1 MIKGGVWKNSEDEIL
16 KAAVMKYGLNNWSR
30 VASLLLRKSP
40 KQCKA
45 RWYSW
50 VDPHVKKTEW
60 TREEEEKLLHLAKLF
75 PCQWN
80 TIAPIVGRTAYQC
93 LEHYEKLLDQAQ
105 GGEDQGEDDP
115 RRLAPGEIDPHPE
128 TKPARADPVDMD
140 EDEKEMLSEARA
152 RLANTRG
159 KKAKRKAR
167 EAQLEE
173 ARRLATLQKKR
184 ELKAAGIAPPRT
196 VWKRKRGI
204 DYANEIPFEQQ
215 PPAGFHA
222 TGLDEDPKANLGL
235 ANINLQNLEGARRD
249 EEEKR
254 NKKDDERKL
263 KRLKED
269 NLPEYIEMIN
279 KMNDPAN
286 LRKRTGLALP
296 TPQMSDA
303 ELDDL
308 VRAGQQLS
316 GISAE
321 GDDSTK
327 ILVPSAATPMV
338 GGASALPGGATP
350 LRTPRAENTVLLAAA
365 DAAARNSLQTPLRG
379 GETPNMN
386 LDRATSAMPS
396 SSVAKTPSLKDATG
410 ATPAR
415 TAGGVNATP
424 QSTPARLFPG
434 DAPEGKSSAVEKA
447 NQAMSVRAMLS
458 SLPAPENEVEISMPD
473 EPEVEA
479 KDDDFVADQ
488 EEIEKAAMKKALE
501 KQSKAVTQGL
511 PRPLNPKVAQ
521 RTPVPA
527 ELEAASEQMFTEMQD
542 IVTRDHI
549 LHPQAKKKT
558 AKPSKAPPEL
568 EEFTAE
574 EMKQARA
581 LLDEEMAELAPEDVE
596 PGWEAKFIFVAQ
608 GEKGGEWMKREDVKP
623 EVLLSSLSRQ
633 LDLIQKRSQK
643 ENSRVERVEK
653 KLGLLLGGY
662 MSRVEE
668 TRGKIADRSEECV
681 KLAEDRA
688 AFARLEELE
697 KVAMARRVEE
707 LEDRVRAVQAKNAEA
722 QTKYRALSDVRAKLE
737 KCLDG

>member
-222 TGLDEDPKANLGL
+222 HGQEEDPKANLGL

-269 NLPEYIEMIN
+269 NLPAYIEMIN

-286 LRKRTGLALP
+286 LRKRTGLSLP

-303 ELDDL
+303 ELDEL

-386 LDRATSAMPS
+386 LDRATTAMP
-396 SSVAKTPSLKDATG
+396 VGGVTKTPSLKDATG

-415 TAGGVNATP
+415 NAGGVGATP
-424 QSTPARLFPG
+424 NATPARLFPG
-434 DAPEGKSSAVEKA
+434 DEPSGKSSAVEKA
-447 NQAMSVRAMLS
+447 NHAMNVRAMLS
-458 SLPAPENEVEISMPD
+458 NLPAPENEVEISMPD
-473 EPEVEA
+473 EPDVQEKV
-479 KDDDFVADQ
+479 DDFMVDQ
-488 EEIEKAAMKKALE
+488 EELEKAAMKKALE
-501 KQSKAVTQGL
+501 MQSKAITQGL

-521 RTPVPA
+521 RTPVSA
-527 ELEAASEQMFTEMQD
+527 ELEAASELMFAEMQD
-542 IVTRDHI
+542 LVTRDHI
-549 LHPQAKKKT
+549 LHPQSKKSK
-558 AKPSKAPPEL
+558 KPSKAPPEL
-568 EEFTAE
+568 EEIAEDDKKAAAALLAE
-574 EMKQARA
+574 ET
-581 LLDEEMAELAPEDVE
+581 AELAPEDVE
-596 PGWEAKFIFVAQ
+596 PGWDAKFVYVSQ
-608 GEKGGEWMKREDVKP
+608 GDKGGEWLKREDLKP

-633 LDLIQKRSQK
+633 LDQIQKRSQK
-643 ENSRVERVEK
+643 ELGRMEKLEK
-653 KLGLLLGGY
+653 KLGMILGGY
-662 MSRVEE
+662 AIRVEE
-668 TRGKIADRSEECV
+668 TTGKIADRSEECM
-681 KLAEDRA
+681 KLSEDRA

-697 KVAMARRVEE
+697 KVAMKRRVEE
-707 LEDRVRAVQAKNAEA
+707 LEERVRSVQAQNAEA
-722 QTKYRALSDVRAKLE
+722 QTKYRALDEVRAKLE
-737 KCLDG
+737 KCLDE

>member
-1 MIKGGVWKNSEDEIL
+1 MIKEESASKVGGRGQPPWWFLAAMRIMIKGGVWKNSEDEIL

-105 GGEDQGEDDP
+105 GGDDQGEDDP
-115 RRLAPGEIDPHPE
+115 RKLRPGEIDPHPE

-184 ELKAAGIAPPRT
+184 ELKAAGIAPPRQ

-249 EEEKR
+249 EDEKR

-269 NLPEYIEMIN
+269 NLPAYIEMIN

-286 LRKRTGLALP
+286 LRKRTGLSLP

-338 GGASALPGGATP
+338 GGASALPGGAT
-350 LRTPRAENTVLLAAA
+350 T
-365 DAAARNSLQTPLRG
+365 
-379 GETPNMN
+379 
-386 LDRATSAMPS
+386 AMPS

-415 TAGGVNATP
+415 NAGGVNATP

-434 DAPEGKSSAVEKA
+434 DAPPEKSSQVEKA
-447 NQAMSVRAMLS
+447 NQAMTVRAMLS

-473 EPEVEA
+473 EPEVDE
-479 KDDDFVADQ
+479 KVDDFMADQ

-511 PRPLNPKVAQ
+511 PRPLNPKMAQ
-521 RTPVPA
+521 RTPGPA
-527 ELEAASEQMFTEMQD
+527 ELEAASEQMFAEMQE

-549 LHPQAKKKT
+549 LHPPVVKKKSV
-558 AKPSKAPPEL
+558 KPSKASPEL
-568 EEFTAE
+568 EEFSKE
-574 EMKQARA
+574 EMSQARA
-581 LLDEEMAELAPEDVE
+581 LLEEEMAELAPEDVE
-596 PGWEAKFIFVAQ
+596 PGWDAKFIFVAQ
-608 GEKGGEWMKREDVKP
+608 GEKGGDWLKREDVKP

-643 ENSRVERVEK
+643 EFGRVEKMEK
-653 KLGLLLGGY
+653 KLGLILGGY
-662 MSRVEE
+662 LTRVEE
-668 TRGKIADRSEECV
+668 TRGKISDRSEECV
-681 KLAEDRA
+681 KLTEDRA
-688 AFARLEELE
+688 AFARLESLE
-697 KVAMARRVEE
+697 KTAMARRVEE
-707 LEDRVRAVQAKNAEA
+707 LEDRVRTVQAKNAEA
-722 QTKYRALSDVRAKLE
+722 QTKYRALDEVRAKLE
-737 KCLDG
+737 KCLEG